1 MGFADWIKT
10 ELDWRRTVVWGTSTA
25 ISDLI
30 SRLDNPLPPNWM
42 RNKEAEA
49 LYQLR
54 GGAFPSSLC
63 FTRAVEG
70 TEVLLR
76 LNKHSPVRLLGG
88 NVIPARASDYRRLA
102 AETIDQFRRDVLDPA
117 LASAGAHLE
126 ENRIGLQSQV
136 SPDVM
141 ESLWQFVDTAQRV
154 FPLKGQSISDWR
166 DFVISARTA
175 NASFDPDEFAA
186 WFERKGWSRTDA
198 RLLADKF
205 FEDAWLLSAY
215 DEARKPA

>member
-1 MGFADWIKT
+1 MGFTDWIKIDQ
-10 ELDWRRTVVWGTSTA
+10 DWRRTVVWGTSTA

-30 SRLDNPLPPNWM
+30 SRLDRSLPPDWK
-42 RNKEAEA
+42 RNEEAEA
-49 LYQLR
+49 RYQLR

-63 FTRAVEG
+63 YTRAVEG
-70 TEVLLR
+70 TEVWLW
-76 LNKHSPVRLLGG
+76 LNRPAPVRLIGG
-88 NVIPARASDYRRLA
+88 NVIPARHSEYSRLA
-102 AETIDQFRRDVLDPA
+102 AETITQFRRDVLEPA
-117 LASAGAHLE
+117 LASTGAHLE

-141 ESLWQFVDTAQRV
+141 ESLWLFVDTARRV
-154 FPLKGQSISDWR
+154 FPLNGQSLSNWR

>member
-1 MGFADWIKT
+1 
-10 ELDWRRTVVWGTSTA
+10 
-25 ISDLI
+25 
-30 SRLDNPLPPNWM
+30 
-42 RNKEAEA
+42 
-49 LYQLR
+49 
-54 GGAFPSSLC
+54 
-63 FTRAVEG
+63 
-70 TEVLLR
+70 
-76 LNKHSPVRLLGG
+76 
-88 NVIPARASDYRRLA
+88 
-102 AETIDQFRRDVLDPA
+102 
-117 LASAGAHLE
+117 
-126 ENRIGLQSQV
+126 
-136 SPDVM
+136 M